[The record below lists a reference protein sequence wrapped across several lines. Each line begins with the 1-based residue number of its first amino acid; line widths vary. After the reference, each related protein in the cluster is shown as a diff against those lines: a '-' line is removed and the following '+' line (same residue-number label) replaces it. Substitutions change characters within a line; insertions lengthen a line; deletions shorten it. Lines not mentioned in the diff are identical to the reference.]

1 VNICFSKIHEPDIGL
16 AIDIFKTQN
25 PALVVSLKDFL
36 TVFPNPRCIEKILI
50 AAIYQLADVD
60 PDACRWLLRN
70 YSYLEPEVDLMEL
83 TINLALKKLE
93 NEGFVL
99 GRDFSVESNRRL
111 NISEAAKT
119 RLMIE
124 DSVCDRLLLEELL
137 LCDSL

>member
-1 VNICFSKIHEPDIGL
+1 
-16 AIDIFKTQN
+16 
-25 PALVVSLKDFL
+25 
-36 TVFPNPRCIEKILI
+36 
-50 AAIYQLADVD
+50 
-60 PDACRWLLRN
+60 
-70 YSYLEPEVDLMEL
+70 MEL

>member
-1 VNICFSKIHEPDIGL
+1 MCLSESHEPHVGL
-16 AIDIFKTQN
+16 AIDVFKTQN
-25 PALVVSLKDFL
+25 LALVVSLKDFL
-36 TVFPNPRCIEKILI
+36 TVFPNPRCIEEILI

-70 YSYLEPEVDLMEL
+70 CSYLEPEVDLMEL

-99 GRDFSVESNRRL
+99 GRDFSLESNSRL
-111 NISEAAKT
+111 NISEAAKM

-124 DSVCDRLLLEELL
+124 DSVCDRLLLEEILL
-137 LCDSL
+137 TDLL